1 MYEEIKGI
9 NIVGTVELSGQ
20 IRRSGAWSNLALV
33 DPLVQNLSN
42 SEVGVFE
49 VISVFVA
56 REVASFRRYKCRTI
70 MTTF

>member
-49 VISVFVA
+49 VISVLWLV
-56 REVASFRRYKCRTI
+56 RWR
-70 MTTF
+70 